1 VTITFNEPARMT
13 SIVVV
18 EAGKPE
24 RKLEFMPG
32 GSATVFM
39 VHNPNL
45 ATGRNEIKWKALS
58 KDGHP
63 ISGTIVIVIKPGA
76 APSSPK
82 PAPSHD
88 HPGAMLEIALP
99 SRSSCSIQ
107 CVRCRRRQ
115 RVGDA
120 GWRAGEWSRRAPLVI
135 RVGAVIAIIGAL
147 ANGDPATR
155 LGGCSTK
162 QPVGNPQVAHG
173 HRRNAPRPAAR
184 SRCRIRHGWMGI
196 VGARGRRFF
205 ADSVVR
211 GERPCRFD

>member
-1 VTITFNEPARMT
+1 MRHLLGVLGLALAMAVSAAPALAHSTVKSTAPVSGSILPASPAELTITFNEPARMA

-45 ATGRNEIKWKALS
+45 ATGRNEIKWTALS

-63 ISGTIVIVIKPGA
+63 ISGSIIIVIKPGA

-88 HPGAMLEIALP
+88 H
-99 SRSSCSIQ
+99 
-107 CVRCRRRQ
+107 
-115 RVGDA
+115 
-120 GWRAGEWSRRAPLVI
+120 
-135 RVGAVIAIIGAL
+135 
-147 ANGDPATR
+147 
-155 LGGCSTK
+155 
-162 QPVGNPQVAHG
+162 HG
-173 HRRNAPRPAAR
+173 R
-184 SRCRIRHGWMGI
+184 
-196 VGARGRRFF
+196 
-205 ADSVVR
+205 
-211 GERPCRFD
+211 

>member
-1 VTITFNEPARMT
+1 MRHLLGVLGLALAMAVSAAPALAHSTVKSTAPVSGSILPASPSEVTITFNEPARMT

-45 ATGRNEIKWKALS
+45 ATGRNEIKWTALS

-63 ISGTIVIVIKPGA
+63 ISGSIIIVIKPGA

-88 HPGAMLEIALP
+88 H
-99 SRSSCSIQ
+99 
-107 CVRCRRRQ
+107 
-115 RVGDA
+115 
-120 GWRAGEWSRRAPLVI
+120 
-135 RVGAVIAIIGAL
+135 
-147 ANGDPATR
+147 
-155 LGGCSTK
+155 
-162 QPVGNPQVAHG
+162 HG
-173 HRRNAPRPAAR
+173 R
-184 SRCRIRHGWMGI
+184 
-196 VGARGRRFF
+196 
-205 ADSVVR
+205 
-211 GERPCRFD
+211 